1 MFSKSALD
9 DFSKWQICTCFCCF
23 CAFIRREYNECKI
36 KIHVQRQQCLILIN
50 TIKMMHDN
58 NKLTISPQPSCMVV
72 AKDIK

>member
-9 DFSKWQICTCFCCF
+9 DFSKWQICTCFGCL